1 MRQVRGERK
10 ARKRARGAPQ
20 GRTSARMS
28 RVKSASQNVYRRERL
43 RADPVRRFLAGLR
56 GWFGFSR
63 PVLSICAGLV
73 ICVLVVA
80 LFAGGYVG
88 RTLRSFRHG
97 VAAVTDEA
105 GFGVQV
111 IHVAGNSRTPA
122 ATIAAALGL
131 ERGQSIF
138 GVDLKAARRR
148 LMALDWIADAE
159 VRRRYP
165 DSISV
170 QVVEKVP
177 FALWRS
183 PDGLYVIDR
192 EGAVIT
198 SKNLPAFAKFPKVV
212 GPGANRG
219 AEIVDAIASHRV
231 LAARVSVIERVGDRR
246 WNLVLDDGVVV
257 KLPEKDWQKQL
268 DTLEHLIIDK
278 GVLERDILE
287 IDLRSPTH
295 YFFVLKTAPKKDD
308 GGKQI

>member
-1 MRQVRGERK
+1 M
-10 ARKRARGAPQ
+10 ARAK
-20 GRTSARMS
+20 SSS
-28 RVKSASQNVYRRERL
+28 RNVYRRARL
-43 RADPVRRFLAGLR
+43 RDDPVGKLLSALH
-56 GWFGFSR
+56 GWFNFNR
-63 PVLSICAGLV
+63 PLLSICVGLV
-73 ICVLVVA
+73 IFVFVA
-80 LFAGGYVG
+80 ALLAGGYVG
-88 RTLRSFRHG
+88 RGLRSFHDG
-97 VAAVTDEA
+97 VDAVTDEA
-105 GFGVQV
+105 GFGIQD
-111 IHVAGNSRTPA
+111 IRVAGNSRTPA

-138 GVDLKAARRR
+138 DVDLKAARRR

-165 DSISV
+165 DSIGV

-183 PDGLYVIDR
+183 PEGLYVIDR
-192 EGAVIT
+192 AGSIIT
-198 SKNLPAFAKFPKVV
+198 SRNLPAFAKFPKLV
-212 GPGANRG
+212 GPGANHG
-219 AEIVDAIASHRV
+219 GEIVDAIASHRV
-231 LAARVSVIERVGDRR
+231 LAARVSVMERVGDRR
-246 WNLVLDDGVVV
+246 WNLVLDDGVMV

-278 GVLERDILE
+278 GVLERDISE

>member
-1 MRQVRGERK
+1 M
-10 ARKRARGAPQ
+10 A
-20 GRTSARMS
+20 

-43 RADPVRRFLAGLR
+43 RDDPVGRLLAALR

-63 PVLSICAGLV
+63 PVLSICAGL
-73 ICVLVVA
+73 IIFVLVAA

-88 RTLRSFRHG
+88 RTLRSFHHG
-97 VAAVTDEA
+97 VDAVTDEA
-105 GFGVQV
+105 GFGIQD
-111 IHVAGNSRTPA
+111 IRVAGNSRTPA

-170 QVVEKVP
+170 QVVEKIP

-183 PDGLYVIDR
+183 PDGLYVINR
-192 EGAVIT
+192 EGEIIT

-212 GPGANRG
+212 GPGANHG
-219 AEIVDAIASHRV
+219 EEIVDAIASHRV

>member
-1 MRQVRGERK
+1 MT
-10 ARKRARGAPQ
+10 RAKS
-20 GRTSARMS
+20 TSQ
-28 RVKSASQNVYRRERL
+28 KVYRRETNR
-43 RADPVRRFLAGLR
+43 DHPFGRFLSALD
-56 GWFGFSR
+56 GWFSFSR

-73 ICVLVVA
+73 VFVLLAA

-88 RTLRSFRHG
+88 RTVRSFHRG
-97 VAAVTDEA
+97 VDAITDEA
-105 GFGVQV
+105 GFGIQD
-111 IHVAGNSRTPA
+111 IRIAGNSRTPA

-131 ERGQSIF
+131 EQGQSIF
-138 GVDLKAARRR
+138 AVDLRAARRR

-165 DSISV
+165 DSIIV
-170 QVVEKVP
+170 DVVEKVP

-183 PDGLYVIDR
+183 PEGLYVIDR
-192 EGAVIT
+192 AGSIIT
-198 SKNLPAFAKFPKVV
+198 SKDLPAFAKYPKLV
-212 GPGANRG
+212 GRGANHG
-219 AEIVDAIASHRV
+219 AQIVDAVASHRV
-231 LAARVSVIERVGDRR
+231 LAARVSVMERIGDRR
-246 WNLVLDDGVVV
+246 WNLVLDDGVMV

-295 YFFVLKTAPKKDD
+295 YFFVLKSAPKKDD